1 MNKNLFA
8 LLLMMPI
15 LLHSQNPQKPLRQ
28 GLNDGWQFRQ
38 VGKPDWLAVKVPNS
52 VHSALLSNGMIPDP
66 FFGTN
71 ENDVQWIEKA
81 DWEFERTIDLDA
93 ATFNRKHIELIF
105 HGLDTYADV
114 FLNGNLILEA
124 DNMFQTYRVDV
135 KKHAQMTG
143 NKLRVLFKSPVEMGK
158 KEWKALPY
166 ELPGGPRTVTRKAQ
180 FHYGWDWGPRL
191 VGCGI
196 WQNVEMQVWDDFII
210 DEAFYFTRKISDEVA
225 NLVCQYTY
233 RSDIEGAATMFL
245 RNNNDKNKQIEG
257 RTLEI
262 GEHLDSA
269 TITVREPKLWWC
281 RGLGEPNLYDFTLEI
296 KGATSVLDKKD
307 SRVGIR
313 LVELVQTP
321 DDKGKS
327 FYFKL
332 NGKPVFAKGANYIPQ
347 DIFQDRVTPTH
358 YRKLFDDVCES
369 NFNMLRVW
377 GGGIYETDLFYQ
389 MADARGI
396 MVWQDFMFACAM
408 YPGSG
413 KFFKSVAAETFQQ
426 ISRLRE
432 HPSVVLFCGNNENNE
447 AWHNW
452 GWQQQFNESER
463 KSLWRQYQNIFTDLL
478 PIYMENYAP
487 GIPYWESSPS
497 FGRADKRSMTEGD
510 SHYWGVWHDEKPFDE
525 FEKVV
530 PRFMSEYGFQS
541 FPDWATI
548 ESFTKPEDR
557 VLDSKV
563 MLLHQKHPR
572 GNALIA
578 EYMKRDYRV
587 PKKNFEHFTYVS
599 QLLQAEG
606 MRKGIEAHRR
616 AKPYCM
622 GTLYWQL
629 NDVYPVASWASR
641 DNFGRWKALQYFAK
655 EAYSP
660 VVALPK
666 VEDNTLKIWVSS
678 DLPTDTIGDIN
689 IDVLDFDGKLVF
701 SEKAIAVK
709 ITEDSSRMAYQV
721 YLPTLLKDNK
731 ITNVAIEISIKIGE
745 KLASRRIFYLS
756 PIKDLLLPFVEI
768 KKTVEQVNDGYLIKL
783 SSDKLAKNV
792 RLISPIE
799 NGWFSDNYF
808 DLLPGRA
815 VEVLLKTDRILDNP
829 TEQVKVISLVD
840 TF

>member
-1 MNKNLFA
+1 MKKTLFA
-8 LLLMMPI
+8 LLAMMPF
-15 LLHSQNPQKPLRQ
+15 LTHSQSSMKPLRL

-38 VGKPDWLAVKVPNS
+38 VGKKDWHATKVPTS
-52 VHSALLSNGMIPDP
+52 VHGALLVNNLIPDP

-71 ENDVQWIEKA
+71 ENDVQWIEKE
-81 DWEFERTIDLDA
+81 DWEFQRTIDLDNE
-93 ATFNRKHIELIF
+93 TLSHKHIELLF

-114 FLNGNLILEA
+114 FLNDSLILQT

-135 KKHAQMTG
+135 KKHLHQTG
-143 NKLRVLFKSPVEMGK
+143 NTLRVLFHSPVETAK
-158 KEWKALPY
+158 KDWKALPY

-196 WQNVEMQVWDDFII
+196 WQPVELQTWDDFII
-210 DEAFYFTRKISDEVA
+210 DDAFYFTRRIREDEA
-225 NLVCQYTY
+225 LLVCQYSY
-233 RSDIEGAATMFL
+233 RSDIAGSANMFI
-245 RNNNDKNKQIEG
+245 RNNADKSKQIEG
-257 RTLEI
+257 RTLEV

-269 TITVREPKLWWC
+269 TITVRHPKLWWC
-281 RGLGEPNLYDFTLEI
+281 RGMGEPNLYDFTLEI
-296 KGATSVLDKKD
+296 RNNDRSLDKKD

-313 LVELVQTP
+313 TVELVQQP
-321 DDKGKS
+321 DEKGKS

-332 NGKPVFAKGANYIPQ
+332 NGKPVFCKGANYIPQ
-347 DIFQDRVTPTH
+347 DLMQDRVGPSQ

-377 GGGIYETDLFYQ
+377 GGGIYETELFYQ
-389 MADARGI
+389 LADSKGI
-396 MVWQDFMFACAM
+396 LIWQDFMFACAL
-408 YPGSG
+408 YPGGG
-413 KFFKSVAAETFQQ
+413 KFFRSVAVEAYEQ
-426 ISRLRE
+426 ITRLRE

-452 GWQQQFNESER
+452 GWQAQFNEEER
-463 KSLWRQYQNIFTDLL
+463 KSLWKQYQNIFTDLL
-478 PIYMENYAP
+478 PTYMENYAI

-525 FEKVV
+525 FEKTV

-606 MRKGIEAHRR
+606 MRQGIEAHRR

-629 NDVYPVASWASR
+629 NDVYPVASWSSR
-641 DNFGRWKALQYFAK
+641 DWYGRWKALQYYARA
-655 EAYSP
+655 AYSP
-660 VVALPK
+660 VVVLPK
-666 VEDNTLKIWVSS
+666 VEDKALKIWITS
-678 DLPTDTIGDIN
+678 DLPADTTADLTVEAI
-689 IDVLDFDGKLVF
+689 DFDGKLLF
-701 SEKAIAVK
+701 SQKSVDVR
-709 ITEDSSRMAYQV
+709 ITNDSSRLAYQA
-721 YLPTLLKDNK
+721 YLPTLLKNGKPETTAVD
-731 ITNVAIEISIKIGE
+731 IW
-745 KLASRRIFYLS
+745 L
-756 PIKDLLLPFVEI
+756 
-768 KKTVEQVNDGYLIKL
+768 KK
-783 SSDKLAKNV
+783 
-792 RLISPIE
+792 R
-799 NGWFSDNYF
+799 
-808 DLLPGRA
+808 
-815 VEVLLKTDRILDNP
+815 
-829 TEQVKVISLVD
+829 
-840 TF
+840 